1 MKLALF
7 SLFVGSA
14 AAFSAETGRRDALAS
29 IAAAGAAVVPAVAN
43 AAAGDSPKFSVF
55 GVIGDGTTYSE
66 GAAYGSDQSS
76 KVYSPYSVYG
86 EAGPDSL
93 YKPTNDAYLARK
105 KAILA
110 ETRNRLQKIPKY
122 AERKEWFNVRDELT
136 RYMYETRGAV
146 RALATTTTQKEK
158 ADAFFKSIEDVYL
171 QAGFKSQEKVLA
183 AGAKSIETL
192 DDFVNSI

>member
-1 MKLALF
+1 MKLALI

-29 IAAAGAAVVPAVAN
+29 IAAAGAAIVPAVAN
-43 AAAGDSPKFSVF
+43 AASGESPKFSVF
-55 GVIGDGTTYSE
+55 GIIGDGTTYSE
-66 GAAYGSDQSS
+66 GAAYGSDQST

-93 YKPTNDAYLARK
+93 YKEGDEAANRR

-110 ETRNRLQKIPKY
+110 ETRVRLQKLPRY

-146 RALATTTTQKEK
+146 RAVATTTTQKEK
-158 ADAFFKSIEDVYL
+158 ADTFFKSIEDVYL
-171 QAGFKSQEKVLA
+171 QAGFKSQDKCLA
-183 AGAKSIETL
+183 AITKSIEAL
-192 DDFVNSI
+192 DDFVKSI

>member
-1 MKLALF
+1 MQRWKKQ
-7 SLFVGSA
+7 
-14 AAFSAETGRRDALAS
+14 ETGRRDALAS

-43 AAAGDSPKFSVF
+43 AASGESPKFSVF
-55 GVIGDGTTYSE
+55 GLIGDGTTYSE
-66 GAAYGSDQSS
+66 GAAYGSDQST

-93 YKPTNDAYLARK
+93 YKASNDEYLSRK

-146 RALATTTTQKEK
+146 RSLASTTTQKEK
-158 ADAFFKSIEDVYL
+158 ADAFFKAIEDVYL
-171 QAGFKSQEKVLA
+171 QAGFKSQDKVLA
-183 AGAKSIETL
+183 AGAKSIEAL